1 MECELCWRD
10 VKWPHRSLKMV
21 LVDINVYSLLF
32 RKRLQCTSRAGC
44 TMVLD
49 SWCQLKHD
57 SCKITHQDL
66 RGTLKLVKQQKS
78 ITVLSILQIIA
89 LPFQLPNVPFTLPQ
103 PGLSRSQLSILSFVT
118 LEANKSSL
126 YILRLCLEI
135 IFRHFTIGRS
145 HFRES
150 KMDLICVGILL
161 LMQGISM

>member
-1 MECELCWRD
+1 MECELCWCD

-32 RKRLQCTSRAGC
+32 GKRLRRTSRAGC

-66 RGTLKLVKQQKS
+66 RGTLKLVKQQS
-78 ITVLSILQIIA
+78 IIVLSILQIIA
-89 LPFQLPNVPFTLPQ
+89 LLFQLPNVPFTLQQ
-103 PGLSRSQLSILSFVT
+103 PGLSRSQSSILSFVT

-135 IFRHFTIGRS
+135 IFRHFTMLRS

-161 LMQGISM
+161 LMQDISM